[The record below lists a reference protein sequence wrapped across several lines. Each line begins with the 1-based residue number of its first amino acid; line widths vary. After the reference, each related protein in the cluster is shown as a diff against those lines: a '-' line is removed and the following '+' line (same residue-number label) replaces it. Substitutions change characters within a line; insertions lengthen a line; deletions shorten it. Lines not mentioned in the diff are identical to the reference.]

1 MNAAPAMFLV
11 PDPSPPVVVSGLTM
25 PTLHDKYT
33 AGGLCSFREVGIPLP
48 AESHFRQAWVRHKRA
63 WLERGFSLRNH
74 NGKSMLQ
81 QWLAITPEGLKLTTI
96 GIERLEAASQPQ
108 PQQQALNL
116 IPAEIHLDLPELS
129 AEIVAKLR
137 GYQVDPARQLYRALS
152 KGREEWGYPG
162 AVDLSD
168 MGTGKTYMAIAAA
181 LQTGKRIGVLCPSV
195 GEAGWRKAFVHFGAE
210 SHFIST
216 YEAVRGAFRPHI
228 ATMDPT
234 GKFTWMHA
242 EDMVLILDEAQAL
255 RKEETLTVR
264 CCSAAIRQ
272 GIPIIVASAT
282 IAISPLEMRFA
293 GRITGL
299 HQGGDD
305 WGRFLSAHGCVKS
318 RSTWKWDMR
327 SHHLQRIHSQ
337 LFPRRGCRVRKQDLG
352 EECPE
357 TQIEVLP
364 FDVPEGRKIEQEW
377 KDTLEMID
385 RLQRQGMDQAR
396 ARMAESQARMKMWQ
410 RCEMTLVPYIAARI
424 RADLEEDK
432 SVAVFMNFNESRI
445 ALSKLLSTNAGFYG
459 GQPKAR
465 RQYWEKE
472 FQANRVHVLVS
483 NIGAGGASVSL
494 HDERGERPRVSY
506 IFPTDH
512 VVQMEQATGRIDRVG
527 GKSLSVQWIPCL
539 KGAITE
545 KMVARTR
552 DKMLRISIL
561 NNGLEKAVSR
571 F

>member
-1 MNAAPAMFLV
+1 MTATPSSYLV
-11 PDPSPPVVVSGLTM
+11 PDSSPPVAIVGLTM
-25 PTLHDKYT
+25 PALHQKYT
-33 AGGLCSFREVGIPLP
+33 AAGKCMFREVGVPLP
-48 AESHFRQAWVRHKRA
+48 SEAAFRRSWAKDKRQ
-63 WLERGFSLRNH
+63 WLSRGFSLRNH
-74 NGKSMLQ
+74 NGKWMLQ

-137 GYQVDPARQLYRALS
+137 GYQVEPARQLYRALS
-152 KGREEWGYPG
+152 KGREEWGYSG
-162 AVDLSD
+162 AADFSD
-168 MGTGKTYMAIAAA
+168 GGSGKTYMDIAAA
-181 LQTGKRIGVLCPSV
+181 LQLGKRIGVLCPSV

-210 SHFIST
+210 PHFIST

-228 ATMDPT
+228 ATMDSM
-234 GKFTWMHA
+234 GKFTWKHP
-242 EDMVLILDEAQAL
+242 EDLVLILDEAQAL

-293 GRITGL
+293 GRVTGL

-305 WGRFLSAHGCVKS
+305 WSRFLSAHGCVKQ

-327 SHHLQRIHSQ
+327 HHHLQRIHSQ

-352 EECPE
+352 DECPE

-385 RLQRQGMDQAR
+385 RLQRQGMNQAR
-396 ARMAESQARMKMWQ
+396 AKIVEKQARMKMWQ

-445 ALSKLLSTNAGFYG
+445 ALSKLLNTNAGFYG
-459 GQPKAR
+459 GQPKSR
-465 RQYWEKE
+465 RQYYERE
-472 FQANRVHVLVS
+472 FQANRIHVLVS

-494 HDERGERPRVSY
+494 HDERRERQRVSY

-512 VVQMEQATGRIDRVG
+512 VVQMEQATFRVDRVG